1 MRLRMHHEGGRV
13 NGWLTALVVVG
24 CIIGASCVVST
35 CLVVAI
41 LAAGAR
47 HRPRIVIVAQKH
59 PKDPEKD

>member
-1 MRLRMHHEGGRV
+1 M